1 MKKPDAK
8 GRFASTFPDDLQQLS
23 VRENLIAKNEIRSNN
38 FKYQMQMLENKVNDS
53 HNFNISGLSHPNSGR
68 SNNVSSISGY
78 IELLNAQLYQITYP
92 TTSVRKVGGKTYQEL
107 I

>member
-38 FKYQMQMLENKVNDS
+38 FKYQMQMLEKIKS
-53 HNFNISGLSHPNSGR
+53 MIPTISTFQAYLTQIQVAVTMCHPFQ
-68 SNNVSSISGY
+68 VI
-78 IELLNAQLYQITYP
+78 
-92 TTSVRKVGGKTYQEL
+92 
-107 I
+107 